1 MKASSV
7 TITIHTFTLDT
18 TTGFFLL
25 IFKNMFHQQERIAK
39 EAIFWDTETQNWKI
53 KLKYQVKHYDLIF
66 PVNNSKVFNLKNNTV
81 LISREYGINLRKE

>member
-7 TITIHTFTLDT
+7 TITIHTSTLDT

-39 EAIFWDTETQNWKI
+39 EAIF
-53 KLKYQVKHYDLIF
+53 
-66 PVNNSKVFNLKNNTV
+66 
-81 LISREYGINLRKE
+81 